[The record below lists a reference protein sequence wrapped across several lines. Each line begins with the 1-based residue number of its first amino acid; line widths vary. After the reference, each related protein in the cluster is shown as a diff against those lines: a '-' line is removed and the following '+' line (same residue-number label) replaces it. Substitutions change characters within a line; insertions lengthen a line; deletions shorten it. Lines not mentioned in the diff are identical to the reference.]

1 METGTITITNALFGY
16 LDNNVT
22 KEDAARNITNAA
34 FDLDSDFEVAFKT
47 TANHPFN
54 TLTLDYTVTLPEG
67 YSLNGNPVLTG
78 EFVDSFQLDYNY
90 KDSEKRHRILLTD
103 KDINTFETMGQHTM
117 TKFLVKR
124 NDVEKYFDIEVVVTR
139 KN

>member
-1 METGTITITNALFGY
+1 METGTITITNALFAY
-16 LDNNVT
+16 IENDAT
-22 KEDAARNITNAA
+22 KEDAARNIKNAT

-54 TLTLDYTVTLPEG
+54 TLTLDYKVDLPEG
-67 YSLNGNPVLTG
+67 YSLNGNPVLTS
-78 EFVDSFQLDYNY
+78 EFTDDFQLDYNY
-90 KDSEKRHRILLTD
+90 KDTEDRHRILLTD
-103 KDINTFETMGQHTM
+103 KDVNTFETMGQHTM